1 MKDEMQT
8 MIDKANKRKD
18 AMIREIENLRAQ
30 QMQVAQNKQREHD
43 NYEK

>member
-1 MKDEMQT
+1 

-30 QMQVAQNKQREHD
+30 QMQVAQTKQQEHD